1 MDEGRWPMDP
11 AYPHLEQ
18 EKRLWQAGY
27 SRVAG
32 VDEAGR
38 GALAGPVVAA
48 AVILPPRVHAGTPPW
63 NQVQDSKLLTP
74 PVREDL
80 AQAIQRAAL
89 AWAVASASPREIDRW
104 GIAPA
109 TRMAMARAIQA
120 LRPPADYVLLDW
132 VRLEQLAVPQE
143 SFVRGDR
150 QVLSIASAS
159 ILAKVHRDRW
169 MVELHREFPQYGF
182 ARHKGYATRAH
193 RAALETHGPSPV
205 HRRGFAPVAAQMS
218 LFDVPGSPPRPE

>member
-1 MDEGRWPMDP
+1 MSSEHPR
-11 AYPHLEQ
+11 LEH
-18 EKRLWQAGY
+18 ERRLWQAGY

-48 AVILPPRVHAGTPPW
+48 AVILPPHIERETPW

-109 TRMAMARAIQA
+109 TRVAMVRAIQA

-132 VRLEQLAVPQE
+132 VRLAQLPVPQE

-150 QVLSIASAS
+150 HVLSIAAAS

-182 ARHKGYATRAH
+182 ARHKGYATPAH

-205 HRRGFAPVAAQMS
+205 HRRGFAPVAAQAS